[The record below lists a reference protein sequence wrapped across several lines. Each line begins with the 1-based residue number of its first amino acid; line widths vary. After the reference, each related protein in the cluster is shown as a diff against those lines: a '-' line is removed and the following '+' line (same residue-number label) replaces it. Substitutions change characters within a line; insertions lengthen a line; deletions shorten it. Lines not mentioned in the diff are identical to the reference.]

1 MANVKCR
8 DQNDEA
14 ERETLKK
21 EFVWL
26 LENEYTRKVADIKRS
41 MEECAKKFV
50 PVFQPVTSDK
60 DIRPIIF
67 RPSQTGDDS
76 ISYKVS
82 LDGDQIWR
90 ADITIKLAGRKTHK
104 TGIKEHSAWKLKQI
118 QDCANYF
125 QVAQKQFNDILQ
137 SSSAMNTPKQ
147 IQKAFGDFISTL
159 RQAVEVLVVPQLP
172 DVKEVYSAELRG
184 QLKPELPEDV
194 ALFFYI
200 SSDSLVLSVLI
211 AATTQKGNTKN
222 AKDQTTSYGSW
233 VGATYDVGSI
243 TYEVTG
249 HQQVSSPVRWLQDVL
264 AFIKDAQELAQE
276 LIDKVQTFDAYG
288 LEE

>member
-1 MANVKCR
+1 MSSAEN
-8 DQNDEA
+8 QNDEA

-90 ADITIKLAGRKTHK
+90 ATLLSASWSKNSQDWHQGAF
-104 TGIKEHSAWKLKQI
+104 AWKLKQ
-118 QDCANYF
+118 
-125 QVAQKQFNDILQ
+125 
-137 SSSAMNTPKQ
+137 
-147 IQKAFGDFISTL
+147 AFGDFISTL

-211 AATTQKGNTKN
+211 AATTQKGNT
-222 AKDQTTSYGSW
+222 
-233 VGATYDVGSI
+233 
-243 TYEVTG
+243 
-249 HQQVSSPVRWLQDVL
+249 VSSPVRWLQDVL